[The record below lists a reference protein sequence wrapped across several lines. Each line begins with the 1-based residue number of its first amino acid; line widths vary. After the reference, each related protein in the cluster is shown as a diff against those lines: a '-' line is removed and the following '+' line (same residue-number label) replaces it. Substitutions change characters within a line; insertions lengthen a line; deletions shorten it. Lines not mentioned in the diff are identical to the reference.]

1 MEEIFRDLLG
11 DKWGGLLGKVL
22 PVLLI
27 IIIGYSLIQFAMKFV
42 KKGIENSKLPKNVH
56 SIACTLIKILL
67 YFLVVLVICGQLGID
82 VTSLVAAFSIVGVA
96 VSLSLQDSL
105 SNVMSGI
112 TLLFTKQFNV
122 DDYIEAGGVSG
133 TVLAIGISH
142 CKLRTPD
149 NKEIFV
155 PNKTIVSEKIINYS
169 TEPNRR
175 VDITISASY
184 SEDIDKVKKALQTVV
199 DDTPEVLKDQD
210 IFIGITA
217 YQASSIDYTIRVWV
231 KNSDYWKAYL
241 PMLEKIKREF
251 DKNNI
256 EIPYNQL
263 DVHVHSVDAPE
274 KAKNNI

>member
-1 MEEIFRDLLG
+1 MEEILRDLLG
-11 DKWGGLLGKVL
+11 DKLGGMLGKII

-27 IIIGYSLIQFAMKFV
+27 IIVGYSLVKFLMKFIR
-42 KKGIENSKLPKNVH
+42 KGIEKSKLPKNVH
-56 SIACTLIKILL
+56 SIACTFAKILL
-67 YFLVVLVICGQLGID
+67 YFLVIMVICSYLGID

-96 VSLSLQDSL
+96 VSLSLQSSL

-155 PNKTIVSEKIINYS
+155 PNSTIVSEKIINYS
-169 TEPNRR
+169 TEPMRR
-175 VDITISASY
+175 VDITIGASY
-184 SEDIDKVKKALQTVV
+184 NEDIDKVKKALMSVV
-199 DDTPEVLKDQD
+199 EDTPEVLKDQS
-210 IFIGITA
+210 IFVGITA
-217 YQASSIDYTIRVWV
+217 FQASAIDYTVRVWV
-231 KNSDYWKAYL
+231 KNSDYWNAYL
-241 PMLEKIKREF
+241 PMLEKIKRVF
-251 DKNNI
+251 DANKI

-263 DVHVHSVDAPE
+263 DVHVIN
-274 KAKNNI
+274 K